1 MSAATHPDDL
11 LALAERII
19 WFKPPEAALA
29 DRVRFLAYLMAYGTW
44 DDIVVARRHFTEADF
59 REALEKAPP
68 GIIDPRSWA
77 YWNLV
82 IAGRYPPPPLP
93 RRVIP

>member
-1 MSAATHPDDL
+1 MASFPL
-11 LALAERII
+11 ELIALAERII
-19 WFKPPEAALA
+19 WFKPPAAALE
-29 DRVRFLAYLMAYGTW
+29 DRTRFLAYLMTYGTW
-44 DDIVVARRHFTEADF
+44 DDIVVARRHFSASAF
-59 REALEKAPP
+59 REALDNPPP

-93 RRVIP
+93 VRVIP

>member
-1 MSAATHPDDL
+1 MRARPYPQDL

-19 WFKPPEAALA
+19 WFKAPDAALE
-29 DRVRFLAYLMAYGTW
+29 DRVRFLAYLMTYGTW
-44 DDIVVARRHFTEADF
+44 EDITVARQHFTEGDF
-59 REALEKAPP
+59 REALDNAPP
-68 GIIDPRSWA
+68 GILDSRSWA

-93 RRVIP
+93 QRVIP